1 MFGGD
6 KLYEIIFTSEF
17 KHATVPRTCRSYL
30 GEQILKEYG
39 NGELL
44 PQPMSRL
51 ARAAKRDG
59 LDIQMIETLANLGTE
74 NCHYPDVLLNC
85 ARDTGKLLDDCG
97 VADHV
102 TPTDGPHFKWCVPP
116 TEVVRLVSQDD
127 ASFKKHL
134 CPSKEA
140 CTQFWRDFL
149 STEEGLECQRR
160 HPHLKGKTV
169 SQLSTTIPC
178 RVHEDAGPFTKT
190 KSVNTVQWSSIL
202 GRGIDL
208 ETKYH
213 APSQY

>member
-6 KLYEIIFTSEF
+6 KLYEIIVTSEF

-59 LDIQMIETLANLGTE
+59 LDIQMIETLANLGTD

-102 TPTDGPHFKWCVPP
+102 TPTDGPHFKWCVPLP
-116 TEVVRLVSQDD
+116 PLLAIKAWLSMVALGGGQVHRALQLGLSLAD
-127 ASFKKHL
+127 
-134 CPSKEA
+134 EA
-140 CTQFWRDFL
+140 CAHVGRSVAF
-149 STEEGLECQRR
+149 SRR
-160 HPHLKGKTV
+160 
-169 SQLSTTIPC
+169 
-178 RVHEDAGPFTKT
+178 AG
-190 KSVNTVQWSSIL
+190 
-202 GRGIDL
+202 R
-208 ETKYH
+208 
-213 APSQY
+213 